1 MKKKILLV
9 EPSFKNKYPPLG
21 LMKLA
26 TYHKNKGHEVFFAKG
41 CYSKLKVQE
50 WDRIYVATLFT
61 FYWNITMKTIKYY
74 IKSVKREGGLF
85 IGGVMATLMKKDI
98 LADLGNQKITVIQ
111 GLLNQKGKLGYV
123 DDNMVDYM
131 TPDYSII
138 DNESNKYLNYI
149 YPIQDSYIVYATRGC
164 IRKCRFCAV
173 PIIEPTFHNG
183 LSVKKQIKAIKR
195 NFGQKKNLLLLD
207 NNILASTDFNKIID
221 EIKACGFG
229 KGDKYHYEANG
240 RKAAVKRT
248 VDFNQG
254 LDARLLD
261 ENKMKKLSEIS
272 IEPLRIAFDDI
283 RYKDIYVDKVRLAA
297 QYGIRVLSNYI
308 LFNFKDTPEDFYER
322 LKINIELNE
331 EFQKRGLSSKIWSFP
346 MKYSPIF
353 GNQCKTR
360 KHIGKHWNKKYLRS
374 IQCILIPTHG
384 VVGPNRSYFEKAF
397 GENVKKF
404 KEIMKLPEDYIIHRE
419 KMKKETIKLQHKIKS
434 LDINE
439 LRVLSSFVKGNEF
452 RISEN
457 NNVSRRIEKILS
469 KY

>member
-1 MKKKILLV
+1 MSKKILLI
-9 EPSFKNKYPPLG
+9 EPTYKNKYPPLG

-26 TYHKNKGHEVFFAKG
+26 TYHANKRHEVHFAKG
-41 CYSKLKVQE
+41 CYSELKAQK

-61 FYWNITMKTIKYY
+61 FYWKITMKTIEYY
-74 IKSVKREGGLF
+74 IKSVKKEGELF
-85 IGGVMATLMKKDI
+85 VGGVMATLMKKEI
-98 LADLGNQKITVIQ
+98 LADLGDRKITIIQ
-111 GLLNQKGKLGYV
+111 GLLNQKGKLGYM
-123 DDNMVDYM
+123 DDNTVDYM

-149 YPIQDSYIVYATRGC
+149 YPTQDSYIGYATRGC
-164 IRKCRFCAV
+164 IRKCKFCAV

-221 EIKACGFG
+221 EIKGCGFG
-229 KGDKYHYEANG
+229 KGDKYHYEVNG
-240 RKAAVKRT
+240 RKVAVKRI

-261 ENKMKKLSEIS
+261 ERKMKKLSEIS

-283 RYKDIYVDKVRLAA
+283 RHKDIYIAKVRLAA

-308 LFNFKDTPEDFYER
+308 LFNFEDTPEDFYER

-331 EFQKRGLSSKIWSFP
+331 EFQKKELSSKIWSFP

-360 KHIGKHWNKKYLRS
+360 KYIGKHWNKKYLRA

-384 VVGPNRSYFEKAF
+384 VVGPNRSYFKKAF
-397 GENVKKF
+397 GKSVKEF
-404 KEIMKLPEDYIIHRE
+404 KELMKLPEEYIINRGKME
-419 KMKKETIKLQHKIKS
+419 KEAIRLQKKIKLLGLKESRFIFSRIKNHEFKIDSNK
-434 LDINE
+434 LPK
-439 LRVLSSFVKGNEF
+439 LM
-452 RISEN
+452 EN
-457 NNVSRRIEKILS
+457 ILS